1 MIGIDVVDV
10 LRFSQSSRLPRFL
23 RKFDV
28 DGSSALCAAKTWAC
42 IEAVIKA
49 SDCDFCPTDI
59 QIKFPKGQRPLVQ
72 DPNQVLDGEY
82 VLSVSHTRH
91 QVIAIAQRTHKE
103 SICK

>member
-1 MIGIDVVDV
+1 MIGVDIV
-10 LRFSQSSRLPRFL
+10 DISRIEASKRLPQFIKRFQ
-23 RKFDV
+23 V
-28 DGSSALCAAKTWAC
+28 DGSTPLAVAKTWSC

-59 QIKFPKGQRPLVQ
+59 QIKFPKGSRPQIQ
-72 DPNQVLDGEY
+72 DPKQMLDGEY

-103 SICK
+103 SLCK

>member
-23 RKFDV
+23 RKFNV

-72 DPNQVLDGEY
+72 DPDQVLDGEY